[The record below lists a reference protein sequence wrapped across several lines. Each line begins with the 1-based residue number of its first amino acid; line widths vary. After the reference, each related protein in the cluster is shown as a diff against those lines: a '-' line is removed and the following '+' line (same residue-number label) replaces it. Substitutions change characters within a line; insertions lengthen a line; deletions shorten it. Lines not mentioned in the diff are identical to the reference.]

1 MSFLKLGHNENG
13 EIIHIKE
20 LRKEHA
26 RILKKA
32 DYFKKSL
39 SRKGL
44 VSEKSI
50 NMFERGICDI
60 IKWEEDFLFPQ
71 LKDYMPEDGH
81 IFVMTYTHDKIKTEL
96 INLRNAL
103 FNQESFEIRKAAE
116 KLVKALRYHIEKED
130 EVVLSEAEKNIK
142 QSQIGYLS
150 SMFAKM
156 TRD

>member
-1 MSFLKLGHNENG
+1 MQHSNRTRLL
-13 EIIHIKE
+13 
-20 LRKEHA
+20 
-26 RILKKA
+26 
-32 DYFKKSL
+32 
-39 SRKGL
+39 
-44 VSEKSI
+44 
-50 NMFERGICDI
+50 
-60 IKWEEDFLFPQ
+60 
-71 LKDYMPEDGH
+71 
-81 IFVMTYTHDKIKTEL
+81 IKTEL